1 MRRFLVLFLCGL
13 LLTGCSALGP
23 LKEAASGIGEYFGAS
38 DNADPPAELKDFEP
52 AVKMT
57 VLWDVN
63 IGKGYAEQYVNL
75 VPAVTEDK
83 IFAADRKGEVQAR
96 SRLNGDK
103 LWSVDI
109 ELAVSAGPVAG
120 EGKLILGTSNAEI
133 VALNDGDG
141 SVLWKTNVSSE
152 ILALPRVE
160 GDTVVIRSSD
170 GRITALDENTGGTR
184 WYHDRTI
191 PALSIRSRGSP
202 TIADDFVLDGYGS
215 GKLIALNLTDGKPEW
230 EATIALPHG
239 RSEIERLVDMDSD
252 PIVKGDTIYVTGYQ
266 GGVAAVSLKDGDVL
280 WRQAELSSYTGMAAA
295 RRSLFVT
302 DASSDVWQLDVRN
315 GADLWK
321 QDELHFRRLT
331 APALVKDYVVVGDF
345 EGYLH
350 LLSQEDGSLVGRVRV
365 DKSPI
370 AATPVVFDDVIYVY
384 TSGGTLA
391 AIAVEGSSGNS
402 PDDRLRLEGASGRS
416 PDDRLRLE

>member
-1 MRRFLVLFLCGL
+1 MRRFLILFLYSL
-13 LLTGCSALGP
+13 LLTGCSGLGA
-23 LKEAASGIGEYFGAS
+23 LKEAASGIGEYFGSS
-38 DNADPPAELKDFEP
+38 DNVDPPAELEDFEP

-57 VLWDVN
+57 VLWDASV
-63 IGKGYAEQYVNL
+63 GKGYAKQYVNL

-83 IFAADRKGEVQAR
+83 VFAADRKGKVQAR

-109 ELAVSAGPVAG
+109 ELPVSAGPVAG
-120 EGKLILGTSNAEI
+120 ESKLILGTSNAEV
-133 VALNDGDG
+133 VALSDGDG
-141 SVLWKTNVSSE
+141 SILWKTNVSSE

-160 GDTVVIRSSD
+160 GDTVVVRSSD
-170 GRITALDENTGGTR
+170 GRITALDEKTGATR

-202 TIADDFVLDGYGS
+202 TIADDLVLDGYGS
-215 GKLIALNLTDGKPEW
+215 GKLITLSLSDGKPEW
-230 EATIALPHG
+230 EATVALPHG

-266 GGVAAVSLKDGDVL
+266 GGVAAVSLRDGEVQ
-280 WRQAELSSYTGMAAA
+280 WRRTELSSYAGMAAA
-295 RRSLFVT
+295 RRTLFVT
-302 DASSDVWQLDVRN
+302 DASSDVWQLDIRS

-321 QDELHFRRLT
+321 QDELHQRRLT
-331 APALVKDYVVVGDF
+331 TPVLVKDYVVVGDL

-365 DKSPI
+365 DKNPI
-370 AATPVVFDDVIYVY
+370 EAAPVVFDDVIYVY
-384 TSGGTLA
+384 TSGGTVA
-391 AIAVEGSSGNS
+391 AVAVEGS
-402 PDDRLRLEGASGRS
+402 SGRS

>member
-1 MRRFLVLFLCGL
+1 MQRFSVLFLCGV
-13 LLTGCSALGP
+13 LLTGCSSLGV
-23 LKEAASGIGEYFGAS
+23 LKDAASGIGEYFGAS
-38 DNADPPAELKDFEP
+38 DNAEPPAELKEFEP

-57 VLWDVN
+57 VLWDAG
-63 IGKGYAEQYVNL
+63 IGKGYAKQYVNL

-96 SRLNGDK
+96 NRLGGDK
-103 LWSVDI
+103 LWSVDT

-120 EGKLILGTSNAEI
+120 RGKLILGTSNAEV

-141 SVLWKTNVSSE
+141 SVLWKTGVSSE

-160 GDTVVIRSSD
+160 GDTVVVRSSD
-170 GRITALDENTGGTR
+170 GRITALDEASGATR
-184 WYHDRTI
+184 WYYDRTI

-202 TIADDFVLDGYGS
+202 TISENVVLDGYGS
-215 GKLIALNLTDGKPEW
+215 GKLIALELADGKPKW

-252 PIVKGDTIYVTGYQ
+252 PIVNGNTIYVTGYQ
-266 GGVAAVSLKDGDVL
+266 GGVAAVSLNDGEVL
-280 WRQAELSSYTGMAAA
+280 WRQSNLFSYTGMAAA

-302 DASSDVWQLDVRN
+302 DAGSDVWQLDMRS

-321 QDELHFRRLT
+321 QDELHLRRLT

-350 LLSQEDGSLVGRVRV
+350 LLSQEDGSLAGRVRV
-365 DKSPI
+365 DKSAI
-370 AATPVVFDDVIYVY
+370 VATPVVFDDVVYVY

-391 AIAVEGSSGNS
+391 AIAVEGSSGSS
-402 PDDRLRLEGASGRS
+402 PDDHLRLE
-416 PDDRLRLE
+416 

>member
-1 MRRFLVLFLCGL
+1 MRRSLTLVFLGL

-38 DNADPPAELKDFEP
+38 DNADPPAELRDFEP
-52 AVKMT
+52 TVKMT
-57 VLWDVN
+57 EFWDAD
-63 IGKGYAEQYVNL
+63 IGKGYAKQYVNL

-83 IFAADRKGEVQAR
+83 VFAADRKGEVQAR

-103 LWSVDI
+103 LWSVDT
-109 ELAVSAGPVAG
+109 ELAVSAGPVVG
-120 EGKLILGTSNAEI
+120 EGKLILGTSNAEV

-141 SVLWKTNVSSE
+141 SMLWKTNVSSE

-160 GDTVVIRSSD
+160 GDTVVVRSSD
-170 GRITALDENTGGTR
+170 GRITALDEKTGATR

-202 TIADDFVLDGYGS
+202 TIADNLVLDGYGS
-215 GKLIALNLTDGKPEW
+215 GKLISLDLAEGKPGW
-230 EATIALPHG
+230 EATVALPHG

-266 GGVAAVSLKDGDVL
+266 GGVAAVSLNDGEVL
-280 WRQAELSSYTGMAAA
+280 WRQSDLSSYTGMAAG

-302 DASSDVWQLDVRN
+302 DAGSDVWQLDMRN

-321 QDELHFRRLT
+321 QDELHLRRLT

-350 LLSQEDGSLVGRVRV
+350 LLSQEDGSLVGRIRV
-365 DKSPI
+365 DKSAI
-370 AATPVVFDDVIYVY
+370 EATPVVFDDVIYVY
-384 TSGGTLA
+384 TNGGTLA
-391 AIAVEGSSGNS
+391 AIGVEESSGSS
-402 PDDRLRLEGASGRS
+402 PDDRLRLEGSSGRS

>member
-1 MRRFLVLFLCGL
+1 MRRFLILFLFGL
-13 LLTGCSALGP
+13 LLTGCSGLGP
-23 LKEAASGIGEYFGAS
+23 LKEAVSGIGEYLGAS
-38 DNADPPAELKDFEP
+38 DNADPPAELRDFEP
-52 AVKMT
+52 TVKMT
-57 VLWDVN
+57 VLWDADV
-63 IGKGYAEQYVNL
+63 GKGYAKQYVNL

-83 IFAADRKGEVQAR
+83 VFAADRKGEVQAR
-96 SRLNGDK
+96 SRINGDK
-103 LWSVDI
+103 QWSVDTD
-109 ELAVSAGPVAG
+109 LAVSSGPVAG
-120 EGKLILGTSNAEI
+120 EGKLIIGTSNAEV

-170 GRITALDENTGGTR
+170 GRITALDEKTGATR

-202 TIADDFVLDGYGS
+202 TIADDLVLDGYGS
-215 GKLIALNLTDGKPEW
+215 GKLISLGLADGKPGW
-230 EATIALPHG
+230 EATVALPHG

-266 GGVAAVSLKDGDVL
+266 GGVAAVSLNDGEVL
-280 WRQAELSSYTGMAAA
+280 WRQTELSSYAGMAAG

-302 DASSDVWQLDVRN
+302 DANSDVWQLDVRN

-321 QDELHFRRLT
+321 QDELHLRRLT

-350 LLSQEDGSLVGRVRV
+350 LLSQEDGSLVGRIRV
-365 DKSPI
+365 DKNAI
-370 AATPVVFDDVIYVY
+370 EAMPVVFDDVVYVY
-384 TSGGTLA
+384 TSGGTVA
-391 AIAVEGSSGNS
+391 AITVE
-402 PDDRLRLEGASGRS
+402 
-416 PDDRLRLE
+416 

>member
-1 MRRFLVLFLCGL
+1 MRRLLIFVLCGSF
-13 LLTGCSALGP
+13 LTGCSGLGVF
-23 LKEAASGIGEYFGAS
+23 KDAVSGISEYFGGS
-38 DNADPPAELKDFEP
+38 DNVDPPAELKEFEP
-52 AVKMT
+52 TVKMA
-57 VLWDVN
+57 VLWDAG

-96 SRLNGDK
+96 SRQSGDK
-103 LWSVDI
+103 LWSVDT
-109 ELAVSAGPVAG
+109 ELAISSGPVVGKA
-120 EGKLILGTSNAEI
+120 KLILGTSNAEV
-133 VALNDGDG
+133 VALNADDG
-141 SVLWKTNVSSE
+141 SILWKTNVSSE
-152 ILALPRVE
+152 ILALPRIE
-160 GDTVVIRSSD
+160 GDTVVVRSSD
-170 GRITALDENTGGTR
+170 GRITAFDENTGATR
-184 WYHDRTI
+184 WYYDRSI
-191 PALSIRSRGSP
+191 PPLAIRSRGSP
-202 TIADDFVLDGYGS
+202 TIAGNLVLDGYGS

-230 EATIALPHG
+230 EATVALPHG

-266 GGVAAVSLKDGDVL
+266 GGVAAVSLRDGEVL
-280 WRQAELSSYTGMAAA
+280 WRQTELFSYTGMAAV

-302 DASSDVWQLDVRN
+302 DAGSDVWQLDTRN

-321 QDELHFRRLT
+321 QDELHLRRLT
-331 APALVKDYVVVGDF
+331 APALVRDYVVVGDF

-370 AATPVVFDDVIYVY
+370 AATPVVFDEVIYVY

-391 AIAVEGSSGNS
+391 AVSVEG
-402 PDDRLRLEGASGRS
+402 
-416 PDDRLRLE
+416 